1 MSSPSLSPSII
12 AKSSLLPETARSS
25 CGTLWTVKIWNL
37 TNYKIRASLTGHS
50 GYVNTVAVSPDGLLC
65 ASGGK
70 DGVILLWDL
79 AEEKKLYLLDSG
91 SIINALC
98 FSPNRYWLCAAT
110 EASIKIWDLES
121 KTIVVDLKVDA
132 KQEAEMN
139 EGGAAVSSGVN
150 PNYGLIIL
158 PISVLSSWSIP
169 LMVDG
174 LKPGQ
179 RKILFCSFKRNFVKE
194 AKVAQFS
201 GYVSEHSAYHH
212 GEQSLASTIIGMAQD
227 YVGSNNLN
235 LLQPNG
241 QFGTR
246 RQGGKDHASARVLPY
261 RKPETGFVTVTSLN
275 IWAFQ
280 LSIPFLTQHSYLF
293 SGVRDAVVELLHTL
307 VAVHAEC
314 FESVISA
321 TGCSDAFWT
330 SRTTT
335 KKDRTGRLTG
345 HGKRRGQKGMEEI
358 NIYEV
363 LKKEPHLRGPSRR
376 TWCRYNWEDEVQ
388 SSCGASG
395 PCPTYSSS
403 DKTTLSVGA
412 VCGKLFR
419 LAVVLIVTGNS
430 FLFTHLQ
437 CRNEWLPHDSWLPN
451 GGGDVFPAYT
461 SLAGTMILDR
471 SMADDLIPSPV
482 QSYLNLA
489 LRCLFTPLSVHPTIV
504 IEGPPTWPTKSQLT
518 VHMNSPSTI
527 TLDQVMARQCV
538 QARSCNNQALQG
550 TTRRAP
556 TEPPNPNN
564 PLVGRQLDQKASA
577 RLSMKTSARQ
587 STTESLSQTEHE
599 DLGQTELPKAS
610 ARLSII

>member
-25 CGTLWTVKIWNL
+25 CGTLWVSPTIVSSSWDQTLKIWNL

-246 RQGGKDHASARVLPY
+246 RQSSALQKTRDRLCYCDLPKYMGLPAQSSMRGGTCSQGCARCCCRVTAY
-261 RKPETGFVTVTSLN
+261 TGSCACRAYKEHCLK
-275 IWAFQ
+275 
-280 LSIPFLTQHSYLF
+280 LG
-293 SGVRDAVVELLHTL
+293 SG
-307 VAVHAEC
+307 C

-335 KKDRTGRLTG
+335 KKDRSLCHSLNWTLEMLAR
-345 HGKRRGQKGMEEI
+345 KR
-358 NIYEV
+358 
-363 LKKEPHLRGPSRR
+363 KEK
-376 TWCRYNWEDEVQ
+376 D
-388 SSCGASG
+388 
-395 PCPTYSSS
+395 
-403 DKTTLSVGA
+403 TLS
-412 VCGKLFR
+412 LMLYQRYF
-419 LAVVLIVTGNS
+419 I
-430 FLFTHLQ
+430 
-437 CRNEWLPHDSWLPN
+437 
-451 GGGDVFPAYT
+451 
-461 SLAGTMILDR
+461 
-471 SMADDLIPSPV
+471 
-482 QSYLNLA
+482 
-489 LRCLFTPLSVHPTIV
+489 
-504 IEGPPTWPTKSQLT
+504 
-518 VHMNSPSTI
+518 
-527 TLDQVMARQCV
+527 
-538 QARSCNNQALQG
+538 
-550 TTRRAP
+550 
-556 TEPPNPNN
+556 
-564 PLVGRQLDQKASA
+564 
-577 RLSMKTSARQ
+577 
-587 STTESLSQTEHE
+587 
-599 DLGQTELPKAS
+599 
-610 ARLSII
+610 